1 MNEKL
6 QGFTFTSQQVCE
18 TTFQRIILKF
28 SAAGSDLHGE
38 ARDGQ
43 ERRGLADDLGS
54 ALHPGLVWQLQR
66 QRTNRMRTDRQLLDH
81 ITHL

>member
-1 MNEKL
+1 MNEKA
-6 QGFTFTSQQVCE
+6 QGFTSQQVCE
-18 TTFQRIILKF
+18 TISKTKSFLVLKF

-66 QRTNRMRTDRQLLDH
+66 
-81 ITHL
+81 